1 MKDYINS
8 ILYFMILLAAVSVVS
23 DLVIAHKVDSI
34 KQEITEL
41 RKDFSYDPKDAK

>member
-1 MKDYINS
+1 MNTKS
-8 ILYFMILLAAVSVVS
+8 ILYIIAIWAAYSVSV
-23 DLVIAHKVDSI
+23 DLMIAHKVDSI